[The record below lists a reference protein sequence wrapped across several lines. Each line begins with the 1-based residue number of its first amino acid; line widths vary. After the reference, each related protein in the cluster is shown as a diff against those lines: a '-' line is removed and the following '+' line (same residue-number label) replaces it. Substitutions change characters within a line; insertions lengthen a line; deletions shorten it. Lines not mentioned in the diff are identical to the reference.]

1 MEEKR
6 RRSMNTS
13 GHDPNPRRQLTP
25 EEQKRRAAAREE
37 AQRRA
42 AARTAAQKRARE
54 QEQEH
59 RQSEARKNART
70 RAHIEESRRKN
81 EEPQRGGSYE
91 NRPARRPEG
100 LTGTSGL
107 SSDLANERL
116 RRRAEWEDRGRDKE

>member
-13 GHDPNPRRQLTP
+13 GRDPEAHRQLTP

-42 AARTAAQKRARE
+42 AARTAAQQRARDQERE
-54 QEQEH
+54 Q

-70 RAHIEESRRKN
+70 RAIIEESRHKN
-81 EEPQRGGSYE
+81 DPVPPGGSYE
-91 NRPARRPEG
+91 NHAAG
-100 LTGTSGL
+100 KTSLTGTSGL
-107 SSDLANERL
+107 SSDLVNERL
-116 RRRAEWEDRGRDKE
+116 RRRAERERRDE